1 MKTITITISEKKLK
15 GIINQAFRKGESWGV
30 TYSSWFTPE
39 KEDTAKA
46 RQEAIKR
53 GFEIVNE
60 PDL

>member
-1 MKTITITISEKKLK
+1 MSKKITITEKKFK

-30 TYSSWFTPE
+30 TYSNWFTPT
-39 KEDTAKA
+39 KEDTDKK
-46 RQEAIKR
+46 RMEAINR